1 MRLLDKKLEEKFNEK
16 LAPLSGTIIELRD
29 KVEDVMNHIQF
40 VNAKFDDITKNMD
53 ALAEE
58 NKVLKNTLRS
68 LEASIQSVA
77 MDLNDLEL
85 YGRRECIEIRGIPPP
100 RVALQETDD
109 TNDIAVQVGELM
121 GVTIEP
127 EDISVS
133 HRLKISQNYIGRSAK
148 EPPIIVKFTRRDV
161 KEKFY
166 RARGQLCLKTTSDL
180 GYVQDNKIYIAESL
194 TELNK
199 KLFNR
204 CLNVRRE
211 KAYQFL
217 WTSNGRIYMRK
228 DKDSRTN
235 IIASPNDLLKLP

>member
-1 MRLLDKKLEEKFNEK
+1 MILLFYWIPITTYQVDF
-16 LAPLSGTIIELRD
+16 ELG
-29 KVEDVMNHIQF
+29 
-40 VNAKFDDITKNMD
+40 
-53 ALAEE
+53 
-58 NKVLKNTLRS
+58 LR
-68 LEASIQSVA
+68 
-77 MDLNDLEL
+77 
-85 YGRRECIEIRGIPPP
+85 
-100 RVALQETDD
+100 
-109 TNDIAVQVGELM
+109 
-121 GVTIEP
+121 
-127 EDISVS
+127 
-133 HRLKISQNYIGRSAK
+133 
-148 EPPIIVKFTRRDV
+148 
-161 KEKFY
+161 
-166 RARGQLCLKTTSDL
+166 LKTTSDL